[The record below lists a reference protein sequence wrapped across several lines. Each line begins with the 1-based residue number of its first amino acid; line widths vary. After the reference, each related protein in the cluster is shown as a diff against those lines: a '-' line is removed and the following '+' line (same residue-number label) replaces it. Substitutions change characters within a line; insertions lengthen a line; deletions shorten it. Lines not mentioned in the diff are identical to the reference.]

1 MKSCWSCFLTSQLEK
16 VIMLSNCTRVLWV
29 LDTHVAEEISFEIMF
44 IETLLNFEISSVE
57 IDDILSSSGAED
69 EQFEEEKELIIKEI
83 DRVSRLSNRHP

>member
-1 MKSCWSCFLTSQLEK
+1 
-16 VIMLSNCTRVLWV
+16 MLSNCTRVLWV